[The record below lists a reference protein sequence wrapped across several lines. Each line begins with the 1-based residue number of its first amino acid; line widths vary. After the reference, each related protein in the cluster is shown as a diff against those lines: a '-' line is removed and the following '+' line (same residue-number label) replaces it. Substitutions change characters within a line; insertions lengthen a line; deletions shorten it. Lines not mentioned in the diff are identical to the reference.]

1 MNSNTELLSRCQ
13 IGDLVTIR
21 NELGHLVT
29 GKVESLN
36 PVVARGPRGNKW
48 AVGVSDIVRLQ
59 GQRASMHSLR

>member
-1 MNSNTELLSRCQ
+1 MNSKTDLLSRCRV
-13 IGDLVTIR
+13 GDLVTIR
-21 NELGHLVT
+21 NEYGAMIT

-59 GQRASMHSLR
+59 GQRASMHPLR